1 MRMATTSSRGF
12 KTPYEM
18 IKGEQP
24 NISHLRPFWCK
35 SYVTAPKSKRKWL
48 KKKGMANIRGETGR
62 FLGFQ
67 GIFST
72 TPRVMLDG
80 DRLVH
85 NRNTTY
91 DITDYEKVPKRSKT
105 VRFADES
112 IMDVGVSLPG
122 EEATSS
128 MGYPETPSAP
138 TYKMQNDLICGN
150 NAAQDH
156 QDEGQTNPLFGTQDV
171 EVEISPISG
180 LSELSSPAPLVSTLV
195 EPPYT
200 LEEFHSK
207 INGRAHD
214 LRLSI
219 EGDDMHAN
227 YLHRLMDIG
236 H

>member
-1 MRMATTSSRGF
+1 MTASGAPESLFGLAVEYVLYVDMRMATTSSRGF

-67 GIFST
+67 DVFST

-128 MGYPETPSAP
+128 MGGYMSPPPKGAEA
-138 TYKMQNDLICGN
+138 ICRGD
-150 NAAQDH
+150 AAQTDKNR
-156 QDEGQTNPLFGTQDV
+156 QNEGQSNPLFGTQDV

-180 LSELSSPAPLVSTLV
+180 LSELSSPAPLVSTPV
-195 EPPYT
+195 ESCTP
-200 LEEFHSK
+200 EE
-207 INGRAHD
+207 
-214 LRLSI
+214 LLP
-219 EGDDMHAN
+219 ETDDW
-227 YLHRLMDIG
+227 
-236 H
+236 